1 MQKYRYSLSLVVEVE
16 AFDEDDADDVIDE
29 TFGVGLTGVDV
40 DVKEMTIV
48 NCEPI

>member
-1 MQKYRYSLSLVVEVE
+1 MLKYKYKLELVVEVE

-48 NCEPI
+48 NCEPV